1 MRKIFAI
8 VALAATMTLAAG
20 ERVNID
26 NGWRF
31 AFGSPD
37 PAKDFGAGTEYFNYL
52 TKANSIHNQGPYAV
66 SFADS
71 AWVSVNLP

>member
-37 PAKDFGAGTEYFNYL
+37 PAKDFGAGT
-52 TKANSIHNQGPYAV
+52 
-66 SFADS
+66 
-71 AWVSVNLP
+71 